1 MKKDLYKILN
11 NILKVIIIIT
21 IVIKLII
28 SDYENIGMLI
38 IAFLLTHYEIIL
50 NKLFKIKLN
59 DINNLLMVLF
69 IFLAQYLGSCL
80 NFYDLFS
87 WWDIMLHFISGI
99 IMFLIGIDLYNLINK
114 KQNNSSILTMLLFA
128 TFFSFAIGNLW
139 EIWEYT
145 TDAILKLDSQ
155 KAGELVGRLAL
166 KDTMTDLI
174 AAAFGTVIILV
185 YKILKLRGDKK

>member
-1 MKKDLYKILN
+1 MKKDLHKILN
-11 NILKVIIIIT
+11 NILKIIIIVT
-21 IVIKLII
+21 IVIKLAI
-28 SDYENIGMLI
+28 SNYENIGMLI
-38 IAFLLTHYEIIL
+38 LAFLLTHYEIIL
-50 NKLFKIKLN
+50 NRLFKIKLN
-59 DINNLLMVLF
+59 NLNNLLIVLF

-99 IMFLIGIDLYNLINK
+99 IMFLIGIDLYTLINK
-114 KQNNSSILTMLLFA
+114 KQQGTRVLTMLLFA
-128 TFFSFAIGNLW
+128 VFFALAIGNLW

-174 AAAFGTVIILV
+174 ASALGTALILV
-185 YKILKLRGDKK
+185 FKVLKLRGERK